1 MTAFAWSAIATVF
14 VFATSQII
22 QILVNFRRRH
32 EQRLALCKSLKSE
45 IRIIVSLISDKDGP
59 EAFEAFVKPKSIA
72 QLNAYS
78 FVALQS
84 SVYRHIAKDL
94 WHLDSDTVALVT
106 RFYCL
111 FDIFNGFIAHFKS
124 KEFMDAEDAIK
135 EEMKLFF
142 IRNVRDIYAV
152 GQELEARLEHH
163 SLSWVPVDG
172 KK

>member
-22 QILVNFRRRH
+22 QIFVNFQRRN
-32 EQRLALCKSLKSE
+32 EQRRALCKSLKSE
-45 IRIIVSLISDKDGP
+45 IGIIVSLISDRDSP
-59 EAFEAFVKPKSIA
+59 DAFAAFVEAKSVE

-94 WHLDSDTVALVT
+94 WHLDSETVALVT

-124 KEFMDAEDAIK
+124 REFLDAEDEIK
-135 EEMKLFF
+135 EEMKRFF
-142 IRNVRDIYAV
+142 IQNVTDIYGV
-152 GQELEARLEHH
+152 GSELQERLE
-163 SLSWVPVDG
+163 L
-172 KK
+172 